1 MNKRK
6 FTKVQM
12 ADYEILNSELKFKY
26 LTNQKAITLIALVIS
41 IIVMLILAGV
51 SLNATI
57 GENGVLTQA
66 KNAKIAQ
73 EDAAW
78 DEEAQTIV
86 TAALMGKDDIEELT
100 EEQQT
105 EAGNDA
111 DKIEDFKRENM
122 RNYLQAR
129 FQEKSNNSVIVSRYA
144 EGYLIVDGER
154 VFIVGK
160 DFDKYMNAKS
170 QRLLVANDEEWTF
183 KEISEGTCAITAYN
197 KELKGTISIPAVLIS
212 KESEKAYIVEE
223 LGDDIFNYG
232 TQIKKVDFSKVG
244 NTLKRIGARTFM
256 NCTNLEINV
265 PNDLPS
271 SIESIGYKAFYN
283 CKKLSGNID
292 EIQNTGI
299 VLGQGVFMNCSN
311 LTGSIQNIFD
321 QSFYVEDNGT
331 TSATVIEEGQ
341 FSGFSGLTGSLT
353 IPYYITEIK
362 DNAFYGCTGIE
373 ALNFDEG
380 ENGSQLVAIG
390 NSAFQACTG
399 IKNKLVIPSKVK
411 SIGTYCFYNNVKIT
425 GLELNEQLTNIGIYS
440 FAMCYNLS
448 GKLIFPETLGV
459 ISYGAFWSSS
469 LSEIDFKYRDN
480 NGCKK
485 IDTFAFISN
494 GNLRNISFPETL
506 QYIGERAFDWSGNL
520 RDIYL
525 PDSIN
530 SIAGEAFNGQT
541 KMNIIHWPLNL
552 ETIGAQA
559 FNSCSSITLLP
570 NINKLN
576 SIGEEAF
583 KSCTNLGKKEN
594 EEKTNIIEWLEKSKI
609 TSIGANCFENDI
621 YLTGEF
627 SGTINNSNNKAI
639 SISGSI
645 FTNTSITRVSDIT
658 NIGNVIANNQYSGS
672 TKFVKNGKEVTEV
685 DIPTGV
691 TSIGEN
697 AFAGC
702 ISITKIIIPNTVI
715 SISSGA
721 FMNCTNLTTIEFTA
735 GSNIEEISSSFCY
748 NNKKLVS
755 ISLPGS
761 IKSIGNYAFYNTG
774 LKTFICPKNLTSI
787 TSASFQSST
796 LEEITLND
804 GLKSLG
810 YRCFR
815 ETKLKKIVIP
825 DSVDTMSGAVF
836 EGCSSLESVT
846 LGSGMH
852 EIPSYFV
859 TSSKAL
865 KEIVIKGDVTRIN
878 YCAFGYNST
887 LTLNGIKGLDWE
899 KIVYIAEDAFT
910 SCTSL
915 KGTVKVNKECSIHEN
930 AANGTSLQFTK

>member
-129 FQEKSNNSVIVSRYA
+129 FQEKSNNNVIVSRYA

-160 DFDKYMNAKS
+160 EFDKYMNAKS

-183 KEISEGTCAITAYN
+183 KEISEGTCSITAYN

-212 KESEKAYIVEE
+212 KENEKAYIVEE

-331 TSATVIEEGQ
+331 PSATVIEEGQ

-411 SIGTYCFYNNVKIT
+411 SIGNHCFKNTGITDLKLNDEIEDIGSLAFDECRNLTGKLVIPAKIKKINYQT
-425 GLELNEQLTNIGIYS
+425 FGYTSLNEI
-440 FAMCYNLS
+440 
-448 GKLIFPETLGV
+448 E
-459 ISYGAFWSSS
+459 
-469 LSEIDFKYRDN
+469 FKYDEQS
-480 NGCKK
+480 GCESIDWYGFIGNRNLKK
-485 IDTFAFISN
+485 VTFPN
-494 GNLRNISFPETL
+494 TL
-506 QYIGERAFDWSGNL
+506 KTIGHRAFDWGYVL
-520 RDIYL
+520 EEIYL
-525 PDSIN
+525 PDSVTNID
-530 SIAGEAFNGQT
+530 SGAFMSEY
-541 KMNIIHWPLNL
+541 KMTISHWSNNLNNI
-552 ETIGAQA
+552 GDSA
-559 FNSCSSITLLP
+559 FKDCKLITLLP
-570 NINKLN
+570 NTDKLQT
-576 SIGEEAF
+576 IGAETF
-583 KSCTNLGKKEN
+583 KNCTSLGKKDN
-594 EEKTNIIEWLEKSKI
+594 DEKTDVISWLNNSKI

-658 NIGNVIANNQYSGS
+658 NVGNVIANNQYSGS
-672 TKFVKNGKEVTEV
+672 TKFVKNGKEVTEIN
-685 DIPTGV
+685 IPNGV
-691 TSIGEN
+691 TSIGRN

-702 ISITKIIIPNTVI
+702 TSITKVTIPNTVT
-715 SISSGA
+715 SISRGT
-721 FMNCTNLTTIEFTA
+721 FMNCSNLITIEFEE
-735 GSNIEEISSSFCY
+735 GINITEIPDYFCY
-748 NNKKLVS
+748 NNNNLNKVN
-755 ISLPGS
+755 LPDTIVKIGS
-761 IKSIGNYAFYNTG
+761 YAFYTTGLKEITIPKNVTAINNYAFE
-774 LKTFICPKNLTSI
+774 S
-787 TSASFQSST
+787 SA
-796 LEEITLND
+796 LEELTLND
-804 GLKSLG
+804 GLNYLG
-810 YRCFR
+810 YSAFR
-815 ETKLKKIVIP
+815 YTKMSNVVIP
-825 DSVDTMSGAVF
+825 DTVENIENTVFNGISNLKSITLGKGITKITPYFISGCANLEEVIVRG
-836 EGCSSLESVT
+836 EITRLEEIAMQGDSSLK
-846 LGSGMH
+846 L
-852 EIPSYFV
+852 
-859 TSSKAL
+859 SS
-865 KEIVIKGDVTRIN
+865 
-878 YCAFGYNST
+878 
-887 LTLNGIKGLDWE
+887 IKGLDWS
-899 KIVYIAEDAFT
+899 KIVYIGEAAFNG
-910 SCTSL
+910 CTSL
-915 KGTVKVNKECSIHEN
+915 KGIVKVNKECSIHEN